1 MVSITF
7 QLPQSDLHRT
17 SYWPKLTEILTSLDL
32 GEYTKNRTDM
42 YQILLPYR
50 DTAIVNA
57 EKLDKI
63 NKGKLPS
70 TSAPGTKVY
79 ELVNKLK
86 PYLS

>member
-1 MVSITF
+1 MPAFVRSLFIKSSTEVE
-7 QLPQSDLHRT
+7 L
-17 SYWPKLTEILTSLDL
+17 SYC
-32 GEYTKNRTDM
+32 TKNRTDM

-70 TSAPGTKVY
+70 TSTPGTKVY